1 MVASHIRQRVG
12 KGWKS
17 MKNKLCKANTISC
30 LRMETRVVNKVGNPG
45 WELSQIPAS
54 KNIRD
59 QKASSKGKWKAVDE
73 LLCACF
79 NYPIILRFL
88 CIDLNSS
95 NKALSSPHSLLSIRA
110 LSIRYASKERNYSS
124 SRLAWR
130 KGKKKYKWAGMISS
144 AIQYA

>member
-1 MVASHIRQRVG
+1 M
-12 KGWKS
+12 
-17 MKNKLCKANTISC
+17 
-30 LRMETRVVNKVGNPG
+30 GNAG

-59 QKASSKGKWKAVDE
+59 QKASSKGKCILEWKAVDE

-88 CIDLNSS
+88 CIDLNSC
-95 NKALSSPHSLLSIRA
+95 NKALPSPHPLLSIRA

-130 KGKKKYKWAGMISS
+130 KGEKIQMGGHDLFCYSICLNLNCSYNYSS
-144 AIQYA
+144 MYFLLGCSQAEKFKTWEIGQC

>member
-1 MVASHIRQRVG
+1 
-12 KGWKS
+12 
-17 MKNKLCKANTISC
+17 MK
-30 LRMETRVVNKVGNPG
+30 TRVVSEVGNVG

-54 KNIRD
+54 ENIRD
-59 QKASSKGKWKAVDE
+59 QKASSKGKRKAVDE

-95 NKALSSPHSLLSIRA
+95 NKALSSPHSLPSIRA

-130 KGKKKYKWAGMISS
+130 KGKKIQMGGHDLFCYSICLNLNCSYNYSS
-144 AIQYA
+144 VYFLLGCSQAEKFKT